1 MFRMGLYWGTSILF
15 RVIVGYNYVIM
26 GIITM
31 ITMIRLDGYYGY
43 HEDITSTNNVL
54 SLSRDLAV
62 CWMQNSSY
70 FNNDKSS

>member
-15 RVIVGYNYVIM
+15 RVIVGYNYVIK

-43 HEDITSTNNVL
+43 HEDITSTNNAL
-54 SLSRDLAV
+54 SLS
-62 CWMQNSSY
+62 
-70 FNNDKSS
+70 